1 MQGGRRMVPN
11 VSGPYPGFPP
21 SSSQPLVADNFP
33 MDPPSMPRDPEMLK
47 NIDLLSSFVVKNG
60 PEFEQLARTKQI
72 GDPKFGFLF
81 GGEPDTDAAIGQRYY
96 EWKKQA
102 LKASLQSQSGSGLH
116 SERPSAEDAE
126 KLTSDA
132 PPSPVGSD
140 MDMEDD
146 FSAPAPALEKK
157 VASRIVQPVD
167 TKAFPVI
174 EDTRRRT
181 GFDRSCMEDISPSR
195 KSVSPSQQPLARSR
209 DRVSDQDRK
218 PSSVANGHHGEGTPR
233 SSRWAPPEPSFI
245 LEAPESNETSS
256 LQKPEK
262 SETAEKL
269 EAVTPPTA
277 DDLDPPENK
286 RRSDG
291 RRIQDPKNAIRDSSV
306 LEPGGPTV
314 DEFGRLVRRAT
325 SDSDGDD
332 TRHGKKRR
340 RSPSRSQSRSRSPGE
355 HLRRHHSRSRSPPRR
370 RRRSRSHSHSSRRHR
385 SYSPSPPPRDSRR
398 GAESSWGSDRRFQE
412 RGARRGG
419 QGERVGGS
427 QPACFDFSRG
437 RCFRGSSC
445 RFLHADNNSNGA
457 SSEKNYTAHALMM
470 QQPGFDGSLPP
481 PPPLPPFM
489 EHHHSSQ
496 LQASYPVPVPQ
507 SPAYSQISGHLHPAG
522 FPQMGI
528 QHPPIPL
535 RPGSAWPTA
544 HTVNQPIQGY
554 GIPSS
559 TSTPPQQTNL
569 QPFSQQ
575 HPHVSASKEQYDPL
589 MADSFEPE
597 PPGAREVAPKP
608 ELGGPQDISMV
619 IMERVSPGLPS
630 RHHPVTST
638 TVSQGDSLVTETLSP
653 TTLVPTGKQRSHS
666 AIESLHAHPAT
677 VVSTHGSFP
686 SHINNQVSSGLE
698 NVSPATD
705 ENQNWNSGPVTSE
718 KESGPTGDTKD
729 RDHNQLQSAKND
741 KEEHSRVGRD
751 KEGRVKE
758 GRGLTLVRAAV
769 TEYVKDVLKPTWR
782 EGHMSKEAFKTIAK
796 KAVDK
801 VLGALQPHQIP
812 KTPEKVD
819 TYMTSS
825 RPKILKLVQGYVDKY
840 VKV

>member
-1 MQGGRRMVPN
+1 MICGSCV
-11 VSGPYPGFPP
+11 
-21 SSSQPLVADNFP
+21 
-33 MDPPSMPRDPEMLK
+33 
-47 NIDLLSSFVVKNG
+47 
-60 PEFEQLARTKQI
+60 
-72 GDPKFGFLF
+72 
-81 GGEPDTDAAIGQRYY
+81 Y
-96 EWKKQA
+96 E
-102 LKASLQSQSGSGLH
+102 
-116 SERPSAEDAE
+116 
-126 KLTSDA
+126 
-132 PPSPVGSD
+132 
-140 MDMEDD
+140 
-146 FSAPAPALEKK
+146 
-157 VASRIVQPVD
+157 
-167 TKAFPVI
+167 
-174 EDTRRRT
+174 
-181 GFDRSCMEDISPSR
+181 
-195 KSVSPSQQPLARSR
+195 
-209 DRVSDQDRK
+209 
-218 PSSVANGHHGEGTPR
+218 
-233 SSRWAPPEPSFI
+233 
-245 LEAPESNETSS
+245 
-256 LQKPEK
+256 
-262 SETAEKL
+262 
-269 EAVTPPTA
+269 
-277 DDLDPPENK
+277 ENK

-314 DEFGRLVRRAT
+314 DEFGRLVRRGT

-419 QGERVGGS
+419 QGERGGGS

-457 SSEKNYTAHALMM
+457 SSGDLPGRGGGRYGSRGGRSRQGDSNDDGEWARSGGRSSTGWTDEGSRARRNWDSNTSEKGKENENMSEKVLEDKERHKPEGSPSGDYGDDQSAKLVKAETKEKSDSKNVKGKPSAFTDPPPLARLPTSAPFSLPHSSTFTTTDVVNSSIATLPPQAPDISGSQVFSSLPSAQPVPAFATDVSEKNYTAHALMM

-507 SPAYSQISGHLHPAG
+507 SSAYSQISGHLHPAG

-528 QHPPIPL
+528 QLPPIPL

-554 GIPSS
+554 GIPGP

-597 PPGAREVAPKP
+597 PPGAREVVPKP
-608 ELGGPQDISMV
+608 ELGGPQDISTV

-638 TVSQGDSLVTETLSP
+638 TVNQGDSLVTETLSP

-718 KESGPTGDTKD
+718 KESGPTGDTND
-729 RDHNQLQSAKND
+729 RDRNQLQPAKND

-825 RPKILKLVQGYVDKY
+825 RPKILKLVQVCFP
-840 VKV
+840 